1 MGADDRMIERRR
13 GIVDRILGVVRA
25 DPELPHTEMLM
36 VVDREMALRVLDL
49 AVRVAEAMLTTGA
62 SANDVTLACTRI
74 AAAYGVRPLHVDVTY
89 NSITISWQR
98 TVDREPTTLL
108 RVVRAP
114 APDHA
119 KLQRLQALLVDIEA
133 GMSLA
138 DATAAFDRIRRTAFT
153 YRPAVVVAAQGFVT
167 VGVCIFMGASPLL
180 SAIAF
185 VAAVLAA
192 VTQRTMWRMRIP
204 YFFAQ
209 VVGALVITAAAAGT
223 AALGDMGVDPFVDM
237 RPSLIVAAAI
247 VLMLSG
253 MSVVAAA
260 QDAIDGFTLTA
271 QGRVMEIVL
280 MTVGA
285 AAGVLGGLHLAQL
298 AGIAIP
304 VATAFP
310 LGSVPEQLGGS
321 VVIAVA
327 VAALFG
333 STARTIALSAALGAL
348 AWFGWSIGFSSGLGG
363 PVSSAIGALVTSFAG
378 ILVAHRLHV
387 PSIAVTTAA
396 IVPLVPGY
404 AVFSGLLAL
413 VDAESTAGLVAGVVQ
428 LAGAAAVGL
437 ALAAGASLG
446 LLLGAPVRDTVE
458 SVVRARARPR

>member
-1 MGADDRMIERRR
+1 MSARRR
-13 GIVDRILGVVRA
+13 GLVDRILGVVRA

-36 VVDREMALRVLDL
+36 VVDRAMALRVLDL
-49 AVRVAEAMLTTGA
+49 AVRVAEAMLTVGA
-62 SANDVTLACTRI
+62 SANDATLACTRI

-98 TVDREPTTLL
+98 AVDREPTTLL

-133 GMSLA
+133 GLDLDPA
-138 DATAAFDRIRRTAFT
+138 IAAFDAARRRAFG
-153 YRPAVVVAAQGFVT
+153 YRPPVVVVAQGLVT
-167 VGVCIFMGASPLL
+167 VGVCIFMGASWLL
-180 SAIAF
+180 TVIAF
-185 VAAVLAA
+185 LAAVLAA
-192 VTQRTMWRMRIP
+192 VTQRGLARMRIP
-204 YFFAQ
+204 FFFSQ
-209 VVGALVITAAAAGT
+209 VLGALVVTAAAAAT
-223 AALGDMGVDPFVDM
+223 AAAGELGVAPFVDI

-260 QDAIDGFTLTA
+260 QDAIDGFSLTA
-271 QGRVMEIVL
+271 QGRVMEIAL
-280 MTVGA
+280 LTVGV
-285 AAGVLGGLHLAQL
+285 AAGVLGGLHLASI
-298 AGIAIP
+298 AGFSVP

-310 LGSVPEQLGGS
+310 LGSVGQQVVGS
-321 VVIAVA
+321 VLIAVA
-327 VAALFG
+327 VATVFG
-333 STARTIALSAALGAL
+333 SSLRTILLSAGLGAL
-348 AWFGWSIGFSSGLGG
+348 AWAGWSAGIALGLG
-363 PVSSAIGALVTSFAG
+363 PPASSAIGALVTSFAG

-413 VDAESTAGLVAGVVQ
+413 VDADSTAGLVAGVVQ
-428 LAGAAAVGL
+428 LAGAAAIGL

-458 SVVRARARPR
+458 SVVRGRARLR

>member
-1 MGADDRMIERRR
+1 MIEPRR
-13 GIVDRILGVVRA
+13 GIVDRLLGIVRA
-25 DPELPHTEMLM
+25 DPELPHTEMLV

-74 AAAYGVRPLHVDVTY
+74 AAAYGVRPLHVDTTY

-119 KLQRLQALLVDIEA
+119 KLQRLQALLADVEA
-133 GMSLA
+133 GMSLDTA
-138 DATAAFDRIRRTAFT
+138 LATFDRIRRRAFT
-153 YRPAVVVAAQGFVT
+153 YRPVIVVAAQGFVT
-167 VGVCIFMGASPLL
+167 LGVCIFMGASPLL
-180 SAIAF
+180 TAIAF

-192 VTQRTMWRMRIP
+192 ITQRGMARIRVP
-204 YFFAQ
+204 FFFSQ
-209 VVGALVITAAAAGT
+209 VVGALVVTAAAAAT
-223 AALGDMGVDPFVDM
+223 AAAGEMGIGPFVDM
-237 RPSLIVAAAI
+237 RASLIVAGSI

-260 QDAIDGFTLTA
+260 QDAIDGFSLTA

-280 MTVGA
+280 STVGV
-285 AAGVLGGLHLAQL
+285 AAGVLGGLHLASL

-304 VATAFP
+304 IATAFP
-310 LGSVPEQLGGS
+310 LGAVWQQFVGS
-321 VVIAVA
+321 VLIAVA
-327 VAALFG
+327 VAVVFG
-333 STARTIALSAALGAL
+333 SSLRTILLSACLGAL
-348 AWFGWSIGFSSGLGG
+348 AWGGWWIGLGIGLGG
-363 PVSSAIGALVTSFAG
+363 PVSSAFGALVTSFAG

-404 AVFSGLLAL
+404 AVFSGLVAL
-413 VDAESTAGLVAGVVQ
+413 VDAESTASLVAGVVQ
-428 LAGAAAVGL
+428 LAGAAAIGL

-446 LLLGAPVRDTVE
+446 LLAGAPVRDTVE
-458 SVVRARARPR
+458 SVVRGRARLR

>member
-1 MGADDRMIERRR
+1 M
-13 GIVDRILGVVRA
+13 RA

-36 VVDREMALRVLDL
+36 VVDRSMALRVLDL
-49 AVRVAEAMLTTGA
+49 AVRVAEAMLTVGA

-119 KLQRLQALLVDIEA
+119 KLQRLQAIVVDIEA
-133 GMSLA
+133 GLDL
-138 DATAAFDRIRRTAFT
+138 DAAIAAFDAARRRAFT
-153 YRPAVVVAAQGFVT
+153 YRPPVVVAAQGVVT
-167 VGVCIFMGASPLL
+167 VGVCIFMGASWLL
-180 SAIAF
+180 TVVAF

-192 VTQRTMWRMRIP
+192 ITQRGLARMRIP
-204 YFFAQ
+204 FFFSQ
-209 VVGALVITAAAAGT
+209 VLGALVVTAAAAAT
-223 AALGDMGVDPFVDM
+223 AAAGELGLEPFVDM

-260 QDAIDGFTLTA
+260 QDAIDGFSLTA
-271 QGRVMEIVL
+271 QGRVMEIAL
-280 MTVGA
+280 LTVGV
-285 AAGVLGGLHLAQL
+285 AAGVLGGLHLASM
-298 AGIAIP
+298 AGFSVP

-310 LGSVPEQLGGS
+310 LGSVGQQVVGS
-321 VVIAVA
+321 VLIAVA
-327 VAALFG
+327 VATVFG
-333 STARTIALSAALGAL
+333 SSLRTILLSAALGAL
-348 AWFGWSIGFSSGLGG
+348 AWAGWSAGIALGLGP

-413 VDAESTAGLVAGVVQ
+413 VDADSTAGLVAGVVQ
-428 LAGAAAVGL
+428 LAGAAAIGL

-458 SVVRARARPR
+458 SVVRGRARLR

>member
-1 MGADDRMIERRR
+1 MSERRR

-49 AVRVAEAMLTTGA
+49 AVRVAESMLTTGA

-114 APDHA
+114 YADHA
-119 KLQRLQALLVDIEA
+119 KLQQLQALLVDIEA
-133 GMSLA
+133 GLA
-138 DATAAFDRIRRTAFT
+138 LDAAIARFDRVRRTAFT
-153 YRPAVVVAAQGFVT
+153 YRPVVVIAAQGIVT
-167 VGVCIFMGASPLL
+167 VGVCIFMGASWLL
-180 SAIAF
+180 AVIAF
-185 VAAVLAA
+185 TAAVLAA
-192 VTQRTMWRMRIP
+192 VTQRGLARIRVP
-204 YFFAQ
+204 LFFSQ
-209 VVGALVITAAAAGT
+209 VVGALVVTAAAAGT
-223 AALGDMGVDPFVDM
+223 AAAGELGVGPFVDL

-260 QDAIDGFTLTA
+260 QDAIDGFSLTA

-280 MTVGA
+280 STVGV
-285 AAGVLGGLHLAQL
+285 AAGVLGGLHLASL
-298 AGIAIP
+298 AGFSIP
-304 VATAFP
+304 IATAFP
-310 LGSVPEQLGGS
+310 LGSVPQQLVGS
-321 VVIAVA
+321 ILIAIAVA
-327 VAALFG
+327 IFFG
-333 STARTIALSAALGAL
+333 SSVRTILLSAGLGAL
-348 AWFGWSIGFSSGLGG
+348 AWAGWSLGMGLALGP
-363 PVSSAIGALVTSFAG
+363 PVSSALGALVTSFAG

-404 AVFSGLLAL
+404 AVFSGLVLL
-413 VDAESTAGLVAGVVQ
+413 VDADSTGGLVDGVVQ
-428 LAGAAAVGL
+428 LAGAGAIGL

-446 LLLGAPVRDTVE
+446 LLGGAPVRDTVE
-458 SVVRARARPR
+458 SVVRGRARLR

>member
-1 MGADDRMIERRR
+1 MTDRRR
-13 GIVDRILGVVRA
+13 GIVDRILSVVRA
-25 DPELPHTEMLM
+25 DPELPHTEMLR
-36 VVDREMALRVLDL
+36 VVDREIALRVLDL
-49 AVRVAEAMLTTGA
+49 AVRVAESMLTTGA

-133 GMSLA
+133 GLPLDEA
-138 DATAAFDRIRRTAFT
+138 LAAFDRVRRRAFT
-153 YRPAVVVAAQGFVT
+153 YRPTFVVAAQGCVT

-180 SAIAF
+180 AVIAF

-192 VTQRTMWRMRIP
+192 VTQRSMWRMRIP

-209 VVGALVITAAAAGT
+209 VVGALVITAAAAAA
-223 AALGDMGVDPFVDM
+223 AALGDAGIWPFVDM
-237 RPSLIVAAAI
+237 RPSLIVASAI

-260 QDAIDGFTLTA
+260 QDAIDGFSLTA

-280 MTVGA
+280 MTVGVA
-285 AAGVLGGLHLAQL
+285 VGVLGGLHLARL
-298 AGIAIP
+298 AGFSIP
-304 VATAFP
+304 VAQAFP
-310 LGSVPEQLGGS
+310 LGSVPEQLIGS
-321 VVIAVA
+321 IVIAVA
-327 VAALFG
+327 VAVFFG
-333 STARTIALSAALGAL
+333 STLRTIVLSAALGAL
-348 AWFGWSIGFSSGLGG
+348 AWFGWWLGMGLGLG
-363 PVSSAIGALVTSFAG
+363 APVSSALGALVTSFAG

-404 AVFSGLLAL
+404 AVFSGLLAFVDADGPADL
-413 VDAESTAGLVAGVVQ
+413 VDGVVS
-428 LAGAAAVGL
+428 LAGAGAIGL

-446 LLLGAPVRDTVE
+446 LLAGAPVRDSVE
-458 SVVRARARPR
+458 SVVRGRARLR

>member
-1 MGADDRMIERRR
+1 MIERRR

-36 VVDREMALRVLDL
+36 VVDRAMALRVLDL
-49 AVRVAEAMLTTGA
+49 AVRVAESMLTTGA

-74 AAAYGVRPLHVDVTY
+74 ASAYGVRPLHIDTTY

-114 APDHA
+114 APDHT
-119 KLQRLQALLVDIEA
+119 KLQRLQALVADIEA
-133 GMSLA
+133 GMSLD
-138 DATAAFDRIRRTAFT
+138 DALTEFDRVRRRAFT
-153 YRPAVVVAAQGFVT
+153 YRPTVVVLAQGCVT

-180 SAIAF
+180 SVIAF

-192 VTQRTMWRMRIP
+192 VTQRGMWRMRIP

-209 VVGALVITAAAAGT
+209 VVGALVVTAAAAAT
-223 AALGDMGVDPFVDM
+223 SWLGDMGVDAFVGL

-260 QDAIDGFTLTA
+260 QDAIDGFSLTA

-280 MTVGA
+280 MTVGV
-285 AAGVLGGLHLAQL
+285 AAGVLGGLQVAQL
-298 AGIAIP
+298 AGITIP

-310 LGSVPEQLGGS
+310 LGTVPEQLGGS
-321 VVIAVA
+321 IVIAVA
-327 VAALFG
+327 VAVFFG
-333 STARTIALSAALGAL
+333 SSLRTVVLSAALGAL
-348 AWFGWSIGFSSGLGG
+348 AWFGWWLGLGLG
-363 PVSSAIGALVTSFAG
+363 LGAPVSSALGALVTSFAG

-404 AVFSGLLAL
+404 AVFSGLLSL
-413 VDAESTAGLVAGVVQ
+413 VDVDATTGLVDGAVQ
-428 LAGAAAVGL
+428 LAGATAIGL

-446 LLLGAPVRDTVE
+446 LLAGAPVRDTVE
-458 SVVRARARPR
+458 SVGRGRGRIRLR

>member
-1 MGADDRMIERRR
+1 MGARDRMIERRR

-49 AVRVAEAMLTTGA
+49 AVRVAESMLTTGA

-74 AAAYGVRPLHVDVTY
+74 ASAYGVRPLHVDVTY

-114 APDHA
+114 VPDHA

-133 GMSLA
+133 GLSLE
-138 DATAAFDRIRRTAFT
+138 AALAQFDRIRRTAFT
-153 YRPAVVVAAQGFVT
+153 YRPVLVVAAQGLVT
-167 VGVCIFMGASPLL
+167 VGVCIFMGASWLL
-180 SAIAF
+180 TIIAF

-192 VTQRTMWRMRIP
+192 VTQRGMARIRVP
-204 YFFAQ
+204 FFFSQ
-209 VVGALVITAAAAGT
+209 VIGALVVTAAAAAT
-223 AALGDMGVDPFVDM
+223 AAAGDLGIGPFVEM
-237 RPSLIVAAAI
+237 RASLIVAGSI

-260 QDAIDGFTLTA
+260 QDAIDGFSLTA

-280 MTVGA
+280 STVGV
-285 AAGVLGGLHLAQL
+285 AAGVLGGLHLASL

-304 VATAFP
+304 IATAFP
-310 LGSVPEQLGGS
+310 LGSVWQQVVGS
-321 VVIAVA
+321 VLIAVA
-327 VAALFG
+327 VAAVFG
-333 STARTIALSAALGAL
+333 STLRTMLLSAALGAL
-348 AWFGWSIGFSSGLGG
+348 AWFGWSLGIAAGLGA
-363 PVSSAIGALVTSFAG
+363 PVSSALGALVTSFAG

-404 AVFSGLLAL
+404 AVFSGLVAL
-413 VDAESTAGLVAGVVQ
+413 VDSESTASLVAGVVQ
-428 LAGAAAVGL
+428 LAGAAAIGL

-446 LLLGAPVRDTVE
+446 LLGGAPVRDRVE
-458 SVVRARARPR
+458 SVVRGRARLR